1 MGNKAREINSPVIKQ
16 LLDETNPEEL
26 AKIDA
31 EMTNNKQQTAVE
43 WLQSIELE
51 RDLTLAD
58 WKQAKQIEKEQIAKA
73 FDDGDYNYHY
83 SRKTGD
89 DFEDGKEYF
98 NEVYG

>member
-26 AKIDA
+26 NIIDA
-31 EMTNNKQQTAVE
+31 GMENNKTAVE

-58 WKQAKQIEKEQIAKA
+58 WKQAKEMHKEQIRKA
-73 FDDGDYNYHY
+73 YCDGEYYKDTKLSTDYY
-83 SRKTGD
+83 
-89 DFEDGKEYF
+89 
-98 NEVYG
+98 NETYK